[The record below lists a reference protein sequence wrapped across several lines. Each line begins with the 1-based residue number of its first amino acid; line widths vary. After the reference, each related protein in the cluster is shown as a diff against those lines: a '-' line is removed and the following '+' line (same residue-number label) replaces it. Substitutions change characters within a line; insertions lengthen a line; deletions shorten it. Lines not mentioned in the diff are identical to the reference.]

1 MHFRLS
7 CLSLFL
13 PDYFFCNFLLL
24 GEYRMSGPHAN
35 SNIREALTRLA
46 RTVYAAFASQTAADD
61 YTMLVQEYEAAK
73 ANPLA

>member
-1 MHFRLS
+1 
-7 CLSLFL
+7 
-13 PDYFFCNFLLL
+13 
-24 GEYRMSGPHAN
+24 MSGPHAN